1 MKKMKKLSLLF
12 LVLVLIIVTAACG
25 TGSSSQPSQQTEKT
39 ETAGTPAETEGSE
52 ITIKHKLGETTVA
65 KNPEKVVVFD
75 FGVLDTLDTLGV
87 EVAAVPQ
94 GGSIP
99 TYLSKYE
106 DAKYVNA
113 GGLKEP
119 DFETIAGLGPDLII
133 ISDRQAELYEEF
145 SKIAPTIYMGIDYT
159 RYMDSYK
166 ENSITL
172 GQIFNKEAEVEAEL
186 AKVDEAIKTLNE
198 KATESGQNALI
209 VLANAGNISA
219 YGPGSRFGLVHDVFG
234 LKAVDENIEVSTHG
248 QNISFEYIV
257 EKDPDYLFVVDR
269 DAVVGG
275 EASAK
280 QTIENELIKNTK
292 AYKNGN
298 IVYLDPNYWYLSGG
312 GLVSVAEMVKAIEAS
327 IK

>member
-1 MKKMKKLSLLF
+1 MKKLALLF
-12 LVLVLIIVTAACG
+12 LVFVLTIVTAACG
-25 TGSSSQPSQQTEKT
+25 TGSSSQPAGQTENNTTANNAT
-39 ETAGTPAETEGSE
+39 EPGATEL
-52 ITIKHKLGETTVA
+52 TIKHKLGETPVT

-75 FGVLDTLDTLGV
+75 FGVLDTLDKLGV
-87 EVAAVPQ
+87 EIAAVPQ
-94 GGSIP
+94 GGTIP
-99 TYLSKYE
+99 IYLSKYE
-106 DAKYVNA
+106 DSKYVNA

-119 DFETIAGLGPDLII
+119 DFETIAGLNPDLII
-133 ISDRQAELYEEF
+133 ISDRQADLYEEF
-145 SKIAPTIYMGIDYT
+145 NKIAPTIHMGVDYT

-186 AKVDEAIKTLNE
+186 VKVDEAIKSLHE
-198 KATESGQNALI
+198 KATASGQNALI
-209 VLANAGNISA
+209 VLANAGNLSA

-248 QNISFEYIV
+248 QNISFEYIM

-275 EASAK
+275 DASAK

-312 GLVSVAEMVKAIEAS
+312 GLVSVAGMVKAIEAA
-327 IK
+327 IQ